1 MSLLKTSTFPRGP
14 HWQLEK
20 NTIVQVIQP
29 NGRLKDCYVGELSHG
44 DEYYV
49 PDLRNVPRPAEV
61 LLAWLENHNIEIDYT
76 FDLDGEKA
84 IELSREND
92 RFPLVTYPCG
102 KGSLVEA
109 INFCIDQEEDR

>member
-1 MSLLKTSTFPRGP
+1 MSVLKTSTYPKGP
-14 HWQLEK
+14 HWKLSK
-20 NTIVQVIQP
+20 DDIVQVLQP
-29 NGRLKDCYVGELSHG
+29 NGRLKDCYVGALCSG
-44 DEYYV
+44 DEYLI
-49 PDLRNVPRPAEV
+49 PSPQDVPRTAAM
-61 LLAWLENHNIEIDYT
+61 LLEWLQDNNIEVDYT
-76 FDLDGEKA
+76 FDLDGAKA